1 MEQALIETILQVA
14 ATLLIT
20 LIGVL
25 GAWLTA
31 QIGKNKQLSGIA
43 NATEQVIRA
52 TQITVGELQ
61 QTVVDRLK
69 DGGLKLSEQ
78 QIAELGR
85 VLLKMTYAKLSTPT
99 TDLLKAAAVDVDA
112 LITGAAEDWLSK
124 IK

>member
-43 NATEQVIRA
+43 SATEQVIQA
-52 TQITVGELQ
+52 AQLTVGELQ

-85 VLLKMTYAKLSTPT
+85 VLLKMTYAKLSAPT